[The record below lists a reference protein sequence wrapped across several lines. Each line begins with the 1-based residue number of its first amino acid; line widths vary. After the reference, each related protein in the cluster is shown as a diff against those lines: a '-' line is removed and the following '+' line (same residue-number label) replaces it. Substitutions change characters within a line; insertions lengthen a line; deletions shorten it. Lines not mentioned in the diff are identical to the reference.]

1 MKYLL
6 DYGHGGND
14 PGAIGIDNLKEKDI
28 VKEIGKRVKY
38 HLERHQQTVIESR
51 PNDETVSLTERSNK
65 ANTNNVDLCISIHCN
80 AFSVSSAQ
88 GVEIFYYQGST
99 RGQQLANSI
108 LKEIVQRPRP
118 PYDLQMIHL
127 ESFSYVSSHTLITFC
142 VWAVVIYYVYKLN
155 FPMKK
160 LIAVLGLAWS
170 VLIGFSRCWLGV
182 HNPSDVI
189 GAYLLGLLLFSIF
202 LKIKERE

>member
-1 MKYLL
+1 MPVAENNMKKISISLLLFAIFTLLVMLCPKITSWDRVIIMQIQSLL
-6 DYGHGGND
+6 DSIPVWIPKSFDRTLYGFMVVVPVVSFVLYFIKNKKWLD
-14 PGAIGIDNLKEKDI
+14 AILIGAA
-28 VKEIGKRVKY
+28 
-38 HLERHQQTVIESR
+38 
-51 PNDETVSLTERSNK
+51 P
-65 ANTNNVDLCISIHCN
+65 LCT
-80 AFSVSSAQ
+80 F
-88 GVEIFYYQGST
+88 G
-99 RGQQLANSI
+99 LNSI